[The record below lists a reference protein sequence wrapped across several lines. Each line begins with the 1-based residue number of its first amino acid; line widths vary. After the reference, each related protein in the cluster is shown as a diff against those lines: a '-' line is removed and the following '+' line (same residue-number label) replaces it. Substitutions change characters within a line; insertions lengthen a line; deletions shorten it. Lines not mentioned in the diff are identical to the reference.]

1 MENAQWNVEEDLG
14 LTLEKWLSLQLT
26 EELNALDSLTLPRT
40 VTYKDVQV
48 IN

>member
-26 EELNALDSLTLPRT
+26 EELNALDSLILPRT
-40 VTYKDVQV
+40 VTYKNVQV